1 MKLLIS
7 IVLLILA
14 LTLTIILAPLGVIVA
29 LIRGIYKRKLKD
41 WYNTTANYIFNMA
54 YAVDQFGNVMMA
66 PLFNIL
72 FIKKEVI
79 KEHFVDLR
87 FGDPD
92 ETISSCLGRNFLMH
106 NLTWVGTTMFVILD
120 KIDPNH
126 CIDAIEDEKVFD
138 LYMSDLFKDAYKK
151 AKSGRI

>member
-41 WYNTTANYIFNMA
+41 WYISTAEYIFDMA
-54 YAVDQFGNVMMA
+54 YAVNQFGNVMMA
-66 PLFNIL
+66 PLFNIF
-72 FIKKEVI
+72 FIKEELV
-79 KEHFVDLR
+79 FPLMDLR
-87 FGDPD
+87 FGDPY
-92 ETISSCLGRNFLMH
+92 ETISSCLGRNYLML
-106 NLTWVGTTMFVILD
+106 NLTWAGKAMFVILD

-126 CIDAIEDEKVFD
+126 CIDAIEEKEMYN
-138 LYMSDLFKDAYKK
+138 LYFSRMQEM
-151 AKSGRI
+151 

>member
-41 WYNTTANYIFNMA
+41 WYVSMANYIFDMA

-72 FIKKEVI
+72 FMKKEVI
-79 KEHFVDLR
+79 LIYNLESSIKEQFIDLR

-92 ETISSCLGRNFLMH
+92 ETISSCLGRNYLTR
-106 NLTWVGTTMFVILD
+106 NLTWTGKAMFVILD

-126 CIDAIEDEKVFD
+126 CIDAIEEKE
-138 LYMSDLFKDAYKK
+138 LYNLYFSRVQEM
-151 AKSGRI
+151 

>member
-41 WYNTTANYIFNMA
+41 WYISMAEYIFDMA

-66 PLFNIL
+66 PLFNIFL
-72 FIKKEVI
+72 KK
-79 KEHFVDLR
+79 KR
-87 FGDPD
+87 
-92 ETISSCLGRNFLMH
+92 
-106 NLTWVGTTMFVILD
+106 
-120 KIDPNH
+120 
-126 CIDAIEDEKVFD
+126 
-138 LYMSDLFKDAYKK
+138 
-151 AKSGRI
+151 